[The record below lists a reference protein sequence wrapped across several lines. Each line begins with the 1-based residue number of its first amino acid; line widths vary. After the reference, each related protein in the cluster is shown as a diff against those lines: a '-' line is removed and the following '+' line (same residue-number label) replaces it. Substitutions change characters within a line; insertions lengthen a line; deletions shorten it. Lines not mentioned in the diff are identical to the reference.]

1 MKIKTIDI
9 ETSPIVA
16 MVWSLWKVN
25 IGLNQIVRDWTVLS
39 FSAKDL
45 GDPEVRYLDVSEQE
59 DYFDDYH
66 IMATLREELDEADVV
81 IWQNGTHFDRR
92 KINARLIELGIE
104 PPSPYKEI
112 DTKVE
117 AAKVAMFT
125 SNKLEWLSD
134 ILTDTPKLKHNKFP
148 GFELWTEC
156 LKGNPEAWAEMKEYN
171 IRDTEATEE
180 LYLVLRPW
188 MKQHPNVNVMD
199 DEDETIKCTHCGSDH
214 LQKRGYYYTNTGRY
228 QKYQCQ
234 SCHAWSR
241 GRFVNNTLAKRK
253 SLLVG
258 V

>member
-9 ETSPIVA
+9 ETSPIVSYH
-16 MVWSLWKVN
+16 WGLWKQN
-25 IGLNQIVRDWTVLS
+25 IGLSQIIRDWTVLS
-39 FSAKDL
+39 FSVKDL
-45 GDPEVRYLDVSEQE
+45 GDPNVRYMDVSEQ
-59 DYFDDYH
+59 DDYYDDRH
-66 IMATLREELDEADVV
+66 IMQTLREELDEADIV
-81 IWQNGTHFDRR
+81 IWQNGTHFDKR
-92 KINARLIELGIE
+92 KINARLIELGIA

-125 SNKLEWLSD
+125 SNKLEWLSA
-134 ILTDTPKLKHNKFP
+134 IVTDTPKLKHAKFP

-156 LKGNPEAWAEMKEYN
+156 LDGNPEAWAEMKAYN
-171 IRDTEATEE
+171 IRDTEATEA

-199 DEDETIKCTHCGSDH
+199 DEDDTIKCTHCGSEH

-228 QKYQCQ
+228 QRYQCQ
-234 SCHAWSR
+234 TCDAWSR
-241 GRFVNNTLAKRK
+241 GRFVNNSPDKRK